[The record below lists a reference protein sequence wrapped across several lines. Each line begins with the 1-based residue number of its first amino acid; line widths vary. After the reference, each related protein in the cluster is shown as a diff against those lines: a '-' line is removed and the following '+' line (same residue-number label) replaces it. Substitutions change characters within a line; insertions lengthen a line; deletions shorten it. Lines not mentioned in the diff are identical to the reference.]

1 MCEEK
6 QAKVDLK
13 ALDQYQTTVCDFAVT
28 SLRAADN

>member
-1 MCEEK
+1 MYMTCEET

-28 SLRAADN
+28 